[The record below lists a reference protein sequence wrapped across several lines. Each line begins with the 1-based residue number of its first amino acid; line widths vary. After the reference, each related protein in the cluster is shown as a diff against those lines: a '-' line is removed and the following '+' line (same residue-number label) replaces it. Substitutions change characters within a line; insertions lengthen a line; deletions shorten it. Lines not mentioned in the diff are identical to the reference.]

1 MNTLEMPFSVDLDA
15 AIDQA
20 VLFIR
25 PDAVI
30 GLLDEFAG
38 VNAIPADPY
47 LFRDAQSFLAHEMVE
62 ETSGLVMDSLS
73 LLELRCRKEE
83 VRRRLVRT
91 LGKSVPAAFQRRA
104 A

>member
-1 MNTLEMPFSVDLDA
+1 MNTLEMPFSIDLDA

-30 GLLDEFAG
+30 GLLDECAG
-38 VNAIPADPY
+38 ENTIPADPY
-47 LFRDAQSFLAHEMVE
+47 LFRDARSYLAHEMVE
-62 ETSGLVMDSLS
+62 EVNGLVLDSLS

-83 VRRRLVRT
+83 VRRRLVRS
-91 LGKSVPAAFQRRA
+91 LAKSSPVALERKAA
-104 A
+104 